1 MTSYQTVSKRPDR
14 LKRKPEPIQYAK
26 ELLADL
32 DSPVLCLGGFGPE
45 TEIALGRGGPVNH
58 YIIFE
63 KLAEM
68 QQKTI
73 TKLQS
78 WIKRYSV

>member
-32 DSPVLCLGGFGPE
+32 DNPLLALAGFDKE
-45 TEIALGRGGPVNH
+45 TNVHFQGGPVNH
-58 YIIFE
+58 YILFE
-63 KLAEM
+63 KIAEM

-73 TKLQS
+73 AKLRN
-78 WIKRYSV
+78 WIKRYSI